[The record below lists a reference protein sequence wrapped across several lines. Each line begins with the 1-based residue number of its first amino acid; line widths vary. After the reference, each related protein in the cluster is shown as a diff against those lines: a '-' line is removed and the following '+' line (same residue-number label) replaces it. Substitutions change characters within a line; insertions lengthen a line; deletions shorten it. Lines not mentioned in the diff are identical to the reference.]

1 MKLCKHKK
9 VPFVRVVYCITS
21 VSDRFSNLKRFFFS
35 NEFSLRKTV
44 SSSLSF
50 SSSSSAVKLCVK
62 DSTWASSL
70 VDDVPSVDKKS
81 FLRGLFFKGSSAR
94 VEFFVFLTFL
104 EPSYTFIPCSTQ
116 LGWMDAQS
124 WEPPAVK
131 GSNYRAEW
139 RSAPTKLGN

>member
-1 MKLCKHKK
+1 M
-9 VPFVRVVYCITS
+9 RVVYCITS

-35 NEFSLRKTV
+35 NKFSLRKTV

-81 FLRGLFFKGSSAR
+81 FLRGLFLKGSSAR
-94 VEFFVFLTFL
+94 AELFVFLTFL
-104 EPSYTFIPCSTQ
+104 EPSSSP
-116 LGWMDAQS
+116 
-124 WEPPAVK
+124 
-131 GSNYRAEW
+131 
-139 RSAPTKLGN
+139 RSYKLGIAFLRSRFFLNMEGVFSFAGRKSFSSKCLLQTYVVFDG